1 MFHEKHGLTL
11 QLVSDMKASVVTA
24 TQMLPML
31 RFAGVLYT
39 IWNFRFIRF
48 QKASSY
54 QFRFIRFQKAS
65 SYQFTKTALFISFAS
80 YSRCVQING
89 G

>member
-54 QFRFIRFQKAS
+54 QF
-65 SYQFTKTALFISFAS
+65 TKTALFISFAS